1 MVRFRSGYH
10 LQVEPD
16 QGEEGILSVR
26 ESLCNVD
33 AETAG
38 AWCPE
43 ESFFQGQKTLINVTP
58 SSSTKGRAHFRH
70 SPGETRGGAQDSGNE
85 HRMSST

>member
-38 AWCPE
+38 A
-43 ESFFQGQKTLINVTP
+43 
-58 SSSTKGRAHFRH
+58 
-70 SPGETRGGAQDSGNE
+70 
-85 HRMSST
+85 